1 VKLSGQFERN
11 TGALIM
17 NPDLQE
23 KLSVIQAIQL
33 ILAPGVMI
41 SACGLLLLSISNK
54 FTSVLNRIRALTEEK
69 RKILIVASGRQLSET
84 ENRRLESISPQVKG
98 LLSRAKLIRNS
109 VFSYLMA
116 IGLFVATSLLIGID
130 YFLPTVQLRYF
141 ILGSFLAGLV
151 LVFFGVILGALDI
164 MRGFEIVEIEVEVK
178 EQG

>member
-1 VKLSGQFERN
+1 V
-11 TGALIM
+11 

-69 RKILIVASGRQLSET
+69 RKIAVYATDRNLSPA
-84 ENRRLESISPQVKG
+84 ENRRLESISRQVKG
-98 LLSRAKLIRNS
+98 LLSRAKIIRDSIFCYLI
-109 VFSYLMA
+109 A
-116 IGLFVATSLLIGID
+116 IGLFVTTSLLIGID
-130 YFLPTVQLRYF
+130 YFVPTVQLRYF
-141 ILGSFLAGLV
+141 ILGSFLVGMV
-151 LVFFGVILGALDI
+151 IVFCGVILGVLDI
-164 MRGFEIVEIEVEVK
+164 MRGFKIVEFEVEVH